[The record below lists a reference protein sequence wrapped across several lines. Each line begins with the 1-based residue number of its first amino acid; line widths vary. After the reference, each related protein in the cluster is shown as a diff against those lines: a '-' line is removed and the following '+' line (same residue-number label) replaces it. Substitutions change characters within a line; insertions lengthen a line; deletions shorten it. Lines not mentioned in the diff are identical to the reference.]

1 MCLDKDRWRGG
12 RKSGPWWRSN
22 GEGMDGK
29 GKVKTNIRK
38 TDRSGGGRG
47 RLVWYRFIAGRG
59 LDCFQGVRVIPCRP
73 SARCQERLALAM
85 LREKA

>member
-1 MCLDKDRWRGG
+1 MSLDKDRWRRE

-29 GKVKTNIRK
+29 GRVKTNIRK

-47 RLVWYRFIAGRG
+47 WLVW
-59 LDCFQGVRVIPCRP
+59 
-73 SARCQERLALAM
+73 
-85 LREKA
+85 